1 MNTDILFKPFLNAK
15 LSLLNRIVLPP
26 MTRRFSPNGIPGDN
40 VVDYYRR
47 RAEGGAG
54 LLITEGTTINHPAA
68 GDSTDYPH
76 FYGEQALAG
85 WKKVVDAVHAAG
97 AKIVPQ
103 LWHQGTMRRPGTGPH
118 PEAVSSAPSGLL
130 KPGKLKLPALSVEDI
145 EKLIV
150 AFADGAEAAREL
162 GFNGVELHGAH
173 GYLIDNF
180 FWEGTNQRSDKY
192 GGSIEKRTQFAVDIV
207 REIRRRCGESFPI
220 ILRFS
225 QWKQIDFDAK
235 LASTPAELERFL
247 KPLTDAGVDIFHC
260 STRRFWEP
268 EFAGSDLNLAGW
280 TKKLSGK
287 PTISVGSVGL
297 NEEFVATYREGG
309 HADAVGLDE
318 LIRRMDAEEFD
329 LIAVGRAQ
337 IANPTWANLIKEK
350 REGELKAFDR
360 ELLSELV

>member
-1 MNTDILFKPFLNAK
+1 MNTEILFKPFLNPK
-15 LSLLNRIVLPP
+15 LALLNRIVLPP
-26 MTRRFSPNGIPGDN
+26 MTRKFSPNGIPGDD
-40 VVDYYRR
+40 VVEYYRR

-76 FYGEQALAG
+76 FYGEQALEG

-97 AKIVPQ
+97 SKIVPQ

-118 PEAVSSAPSGLL
+118 PEAVSAAPSGLL
-130 KPGKLKLPALSVEDI
+130 KPDKLKLPKLSGAEI
-145 EKLIV
+145 EKLIN
-150 AFADGAEAAREL
+150 AFADSAQAAQAL

-192 GGSIEKRTQFAVDIV
+192 GGSIERRTKFAVDIIS
-207 REIRRRCGESFPI
+207 EIRRRCGEGFPI

-225 QWKQIDFDAK
+225 QWKQVDFEAK
-235 LASTPAELERFL
+235 LASTPEELIRFL
-247 KPLTDAGVDIFHC
+247 KPLNDAGVDIFHC

-268 EFAGSDLNLAGW
+268 EFKGSNLNLAGW
-280 TKKLSGK
+280 TKKLTGK

-297 NEEFVATYREGG
+297 SEEFVATYREGG
-309 HADAVGLDE
+309 HADTVGIDE
-318 LIRRMDAEEFD
+318 LIRRMEAKEFD

-337 IANPTWANLIKEK
+337 IANPNWANLIKAKKES
-350 REGELKAFDR
+350 ELKAFDR
-360 ELLSELV
+360 NLLSELV